1 MKLMRNSKLL
11 LLSAVVALGGLA
23 FAATAAPA
31 AHAACTTSFF
41 AEGQGGGVKAFGSCF
56 NPYATVR
63 VEIMTTDL
71 STVLATTYVTA
82 DSSGNFATLLST
94 NYVGNVYVPADG
106 PHPGTIPGRVGT
118 LWGHTY
124 VYPAPYLQAWED
136 VVGGTEKVLATEGSG
151 FTPGGVVKVCAFD
164 GNWNLVGC
172 QYVTAVQSGIN
183 AGIVEPSFDLHY
195 YSGYV
200 HVFAQQIYPFVWN
213 SNPVTI
219 YFN

>member
-1 MKLMRNSKLL
+1 MKLIRNSKLI
-11 LLSAVVALGGLA
+11 LLSAVLALGGLA

-41 AEGQGGGVKAFGSCF
+41 AYGQGGGVKAYGTCF

-63 VEIMTTDL
+63 VELMTNDI

-82 DSSGNFATLLST
+82 DSSGSFATLLST
-94 NYVGNVYVPADG
+94 NYVGNVYVSADG
-106 PHPGTIPGRVGT
+106 SHPGTIPGRVGT

-124 VYPAPYLQAWED
+124 VYPAPYLEAWEEIA
-136 VVGGTEKVLATEGSG
+136 VGEKFLDTTGSG
-151 FTPGGVVKVCAFD
+151 FIPGGLVKVCAWD
-164 GNWNLVGC
+164 SNWNGLGC

-183 AGIVEPSFDLHY
+183 AGIIEPSFDLHY
-195 YSGYV
+195 YSGIVRVY
-200 HVFAQQIYPFVWN
+200 AQQIYPFVWN
-213 SNPVTI
+213 SNGVTV

>member
-1 MKLMRNSKLL
+1 MKLIRNSKLIL
-11 LLSAVVALGGLA
+11 AGLVLAVGGLSV
-23 FAATAAPA
+23 AATTAPA

-41 AEGQGGGVKAFGSCF
+41 ASGQGGGVQAYGTCF

-63 VEIMTTDL
+63 VELMNSDATQ
-71 STVLATTYVTA
+71 VLTTTYVTA

-106 PHPGTIPGRVGT
+106 PHPGTIPGQVGT

-124 VYPAPYLQAWED
+124 VYRAPYLQAWETVSQTVKFLD
-136 VVGGTEKVLATEGSG
+136 AQGSG

-183 AGIVEPSFDLHY
+183 AGIAYASFNLHY

-213 SNPVTI
+213 SNGVNMV
-219 YFN
+219 FN